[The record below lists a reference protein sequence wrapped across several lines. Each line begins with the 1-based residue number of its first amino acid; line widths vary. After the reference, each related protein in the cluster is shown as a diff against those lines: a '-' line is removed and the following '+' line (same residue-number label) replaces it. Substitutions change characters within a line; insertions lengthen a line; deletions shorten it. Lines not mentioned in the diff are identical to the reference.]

1 MRSVV
6 TVKLG
11 GSLITEKERPRTA
24 RLEVIARLADELAA
38 SREEL
43 EEAVLLGHGS
53 GSYGHPPA
61 ARYRLRE
68 GLGEDDAVHGVAL
81 TQARA
86 AELHGVVLDAL
97 QEAGLPTFSVAPS
110 SAAVAE
116 DGRIASFPAEAVAL
130 ALDRGLLPVVY
141 GDVVM
146 DRNRGVTISS
156 TEEVLERLADALP
169 EHGWQVA
176 RALWLGDTEGVYD
189 GRGRVLPELDAAG
202 PVPGAVG
209 PAAATDVTGGMAH
222 RVEVAL
228 RMGARGIPSW
238 IGDGTKPRALER
250 ALRGAQEGGTRV
262 VTGA

>member
-1 MRSVV
+1 MRNVV

-24 RLEVIARLADELAA
+24 RRDVIARLAAELAA
-38 SREEL
+38 SREAL
-43 EEAVLLGHGS
+43 DEAVLVGHGS

-61 ARYRLRE
+61 ARYRLHE
-68 GLGEDDAVHGVAL
+68 GLEAEGAAHGVAL

-86 AELHGVVLDAL
+86 AELHGIVLHAL
-97 QEAGLPTFSVAPS
+97 RAAGVPTFSVAPS

-116 DGRIASFPAEAVAL
+116 DGRIVDLPAEAVAL
-130 ALDRGLLPVVY
+130 ALDRGFLPVVY

-146 DRNRGVTISS
+146 DRRRGVAISS
-156 TEEVLERLADALP
+156 TEEVLECLADALLD
-169 EHGWQVA
+169 HGWQVA
-176 RALWLGDTEGVYD
+176 RALWMGDTEGVYD
-189 GRGRVLPELDAAG
+189 GRGKVLAEVDAEG

-209 PAAATDVTGGMAH
+209 PAATTDVTGGMAH

-228 RMGARGIPSW
+228 RMAARGIPSW
-238 IGDGTKPRALER
+238 IGDGMEPGTLAR